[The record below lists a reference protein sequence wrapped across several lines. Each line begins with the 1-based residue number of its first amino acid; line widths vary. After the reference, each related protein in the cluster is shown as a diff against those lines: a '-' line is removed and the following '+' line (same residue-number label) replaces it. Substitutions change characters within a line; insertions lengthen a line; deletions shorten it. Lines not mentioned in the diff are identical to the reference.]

1 MWSSF
6 FECLIFTLSSFIK
19 LLVIFGF
26 IIQLKLM
33 INGNAFAES
42 DPQIG
47 KFRTTKRQSKVKR
60 NSKLG
65 GAAGLSLEA
74 FINAKSNTSS
84 CSSSNPALIKK
95 RREFYENAKYVSKF
109 KKKLKQQNQP
119 NELSSAV
126 RSSGEE
132 KARIEREVILKAK
145 KEGRENAES
154 CRKAARKK
162 TFKNTCH
169 GQLVLKYWIEHLS
182 QTVQGSIG
190 KSINK
195 DL

>member
-1 MWSSF
+1 
-6 FECLIFTLSSFIK
+6 
-19 LLVIFGF
+19 
-26 IIQLKLM
+26 M
-33 INGNAFAES
+33 INGNAFAER
-42 DPQIG
+42 DLQIG

-126 RSSGEE
+126 RSSELEGQEHFERIYEKWSEEEE

-145 KEGRENAES
+145 KEERENAES